1 MGKGVAVDTAT
12 VDPSHSRFM
21 LVDPKDVSALIANSD
36 SKPEGEGDTP
46 ATPPNTGSDGA
57 EAGGGD
63 EAGEEGEKV
72 SL

>member
-1 MGKGVAVDTAT
+1 MGKGVAVDIAT

-21 LVDPKDVSALIANSD
+21 LVDPKDVSALMANSA
-36 SKPEGEGDTP
+36 SKSEGEGDTL
-46 ATPPNTGSDGA
+46 ATPQSTGSDGP

-63 EAGEEGEKV
+63 GAGEEGVKA